1 MAQKNLDD
9 TIKAMRE
16 YVEERAV
23 RSAMNRQR
31 HRITATL
38 EGLTK
43 AAEDGYN
50 KVVNN
55 NKLPKNEQGEPIG
68 IPEKDKNK
76 VFAKAGLAGI
86 QGIQDWLETAK
97 SAHGVPDLCIPNKK
111 VVYIVATNSATHRQV
126 MKNPMVKVIEEAIG
140 GKFSRPADLLKA
152 DREANPNSS
161 KEFFHF
167 LRASGVS
174 EFKSGTEGAHI
185 EKTVGAAQ
193 FLGAMDYLSKDPRF
207 GGFIESDV
215 PKDLKGLYGN
225 VKSWFKLTA
234 GDTFDTSL
242 VALVDIEMEMVGNT
256 VNTPGSDP
264 NDWINISPKLEE
276 WMKEWAKKTNWW
288 KLSGSNTLQE
298 DFVEATLNASIKRLT
313 KSPLVKAFKK
323 PKKVKRDDRYA
334 DDKTGK
340 PKGTKSSKKRA
351 RGLKKA
357 AATKA
362 SRGIAS
368 QPLMLLAVLQK
379 ELPATVRKNMNSPM
393 LENKTGRFANSV
405 RVTGIQSTATGLPSI
420 GYTYQK
426 DPYQVFESSS
436 GTRFSDSDRDPR
448 KIINQSI
455 REIAAQFAIGRF
467 YTRRE

>member
-1 MAQKNLDD
+1 M
-9 TIKAMRE
+9 
-16 YVEERAV
+16 
-23 RSAMNRQR
+23 
-31 HRITATL
+31 
-38 EGLTK
+38 
-43 AAEDGYN
+43 
-50 KVVNN
+50 
-55 NKLPKNEQGEPIG
+55 
-68 IPEKDKNK
+68 
-76 VFAKAGLAGI
+76 
-86 QGIQDWLETAK
+86 
-97 SAHGVPDLCIPNKK
+97 
-111 VVYIVATNSATHRQV
+111 
-126 MKNPMVKVIEEAIG
+126 
-140 GKFSRPADLLKA
+140 LKA

-161 KEFFHF
+161 KEFYHF

-174 EFKSGTEGAHI
+174 EFKSGIEGAHI

-193 FLGAMDYLSKDPRF
+193 FLGAMDYLSNDPRF
-207 GGFIESDV
+207 GGFVESDI
-215 PKDLKGLYGN
+215 PKDLSGIYGD
-225 VKSWFKLTA
+225 VKSWFKIKA
-234 GDTFDTSL
+234 GDTFDISL
-242 VALVDIEMEMVGNT
+242 LEEIEIEMEMVGNT

-264 NDWINISPKLEE
+264 NDWVKIAPKLEK
-276 WMKEWAKKTNWW
+276 WMKEWAEKQDWW
-288 KLSGSNTLQE
+288 KKPGSNTIQE
-298 DFVEATLNASIKRLT
+298 DFVQATLNASMKRLT
-313 KSPLVKAFKK
+313 KSKLVKAFKK
-323 PKKVKRDDRYA
+323 PKKVKREDRYS

-340 PKGTKSSKKRA
+340 PKATKTSKKRA

-379 ELPATVRKNMNSPM
+379 ELPGTVRKNMGSPM
-393 LENKTGRFANSV
+393 LENRTGRFANSV
-405 RVTGIQSTATGLPSI
+405 RVTGVQSTATGLPSI